1 MAAGVSD
8 DVTRVARVMPG
19 DLDTDTSLLS
29 GPRSVTVRS
38 TTGGAGQTFEL
49 EHQLDGSASQQA
61 VWEEIGG
68 QELLVDH
75 LLLKGHSAAIL
86 AVGPSGGG
94 KSHTLTGQPDDP
106 GISLRVLRALLE
118 QRTHRSLR
126 VEVCAL
132 EVVGDAAY
140 DLLSPSTERRAPLT
154 LVCGDGHP
162 TVWYAR
168 EGEGE
173 GAESV
178 GADCWYAVEGLAQ
191 AEALRVMAD
200 WRRRT
205 RPTARHARSARGHSL
220 FFVRLSR
227 PPDSGPGA
235 GGAPGA
241 GGSPAPSPGATASP
255 QGWQC
260 RLCCAQLAGL
270 DRVEGFGAQGLSPP
284 SLREVLGVGA
294 SVSALLGVVR
304 RLSQPQPQPPYT
316 GPQPQEMG
324 DATAATAQEEQPQHS
339 IQERGAGAVWRG
351 GLAQLLRES
360 LCGARLTVPTLDAHT
375 RRPHPSPSPPPI
387 LPLTEPPLPLTS
399 GACGAEARC
408 GARRRSS
415 RSAAPRH
422 LRARPPLA
430 RRRARCA
437 AVGGGGGGA
446 AGGRLE
452 GARATVRGARAGGGA
467 MGAQAAHRHR
477 ARSTA
482 GARLARRWRLCPGG
496 A

>member
-1 MAAGVSD
+1 MAAGASNG
-8 DVTRVARVMPG
+8 VTLAARVMPG
-19 DLDTDTSLLS
+19 DLDTDTALLS

-49 EHQLDGSASQQA
+49 DHQLDGSANQKA

-75 LLLKGHSAAIL
+75 LLLKGHSATIL

-140 DLLSPSTERRAPLT
+140 DLLSPTTERRVPLT
-154 LVCGDGHP
+154 LVCGEGHP
-162 TVWYAR
+162 TVWYAQ
-168 EGEGE
+168 EGEGD

-191 AEALRVMAD
+191 AEALRIMAD

-220 FFVRLSR
+220 FFVRLSK
-227 PPDSGPGA
+227 PPDAGPGA
-235 GGAPGA
+235 GGVPRA
-241 GGSPAPSPGATASP
+241 GVSPAASPGSTASP

-270 DRVEGFGAQGLSPP
+270 DRVEGAGAQGLSPP

-294 SVSALLGVVR
+294 SVSALLGIVR
-304 RLSQPQPQPPYT
+304 RLSQPRPPPPYT
-316 GPQPQEMG
+316 GPPQPHEHG
-324 DATAATAQEEQPQHS
+324 DGSAATAQPHQHS
-339 IQERGAGAVWRG
+339 MQERGAGAAWRG
-351 GLAQLLRES
+351 ALAQLLRES
-360 LCGARLTVPTLDAHT
+360 LCGARLTVPSPDALAT
-375 RRPHPSPSPPPI
+375 TSASRLTEPSPSP
-387 LPLTEPPLPLTS
+387 
-399 GACGAEARC
+399 
-408 GARRRSS
+408 
-415 RSAAPRH
+415 
-422 LRARPPLA
+422 
-430 RRRARCA
+430 
-437 AVGGGGGGA
+437 
-446 AGGRLE
+446 
-452 GARATVRGARAGGGA
+452 
-467 MGAQAAHRHR
+467 
-477 ARSTA
+477 
-482 GARLARRWRLCPGG
+482 
-496 A
+496 